1 MENVEIYQKV
11 TFAHKM
17 CVHFFYIKFYI
28 SVRSKILVRYGKE
41 NGKCWDVFTYLML
54 NTLLVSHMQRI
65 TEYKFREGTL
75 FFL

>member
-11 TFAHKM
+11 TFARKM

-41 NGKCWDVFTYLML
+41 NGKCCDVFTY
-54 NTLLVSHMQRI
+54 
-65 TEYKFREGTL
+65 
-75 FFL
+75 